1 MAEKNSHRQVPM
13 PYELQIIHYICNLF
27 ALSKTGGWKVDSV
40 LSETGAAPIAQI
52 PEICGGKNYN
62 YKYK

>member
-1 MAEKNSHRQVPM
+1 M

-27 ALSKTGGWKVDSV
+27 ALSKAGGWKVDSV

-52 PEICGGKNYN
+52 PERCGGKNYN